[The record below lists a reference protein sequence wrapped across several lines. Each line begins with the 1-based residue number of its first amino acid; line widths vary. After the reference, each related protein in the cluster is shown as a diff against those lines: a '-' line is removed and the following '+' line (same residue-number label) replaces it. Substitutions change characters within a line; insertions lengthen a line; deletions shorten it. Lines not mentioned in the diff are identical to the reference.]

1 MSWASLVLCVV
12 LALGA
17 LACSEE
23 RSPTVAATVTPLPT
37 VTMVFPTATPIPPE
51 ILNDGCPVTQ
61 PNGQAPPGETPRASH
76 HGNGL
81 LWTTLWPE
89 GTVFFEPDGPGQR
102 SDLDGSLSM
111 KWPWWRG
118 ADTGPLTIEG
128 RRLDADAP
136 PLGAS
141 IPDGY
146 SFDFQATALIFPT
159 PGCWEVTGAVGEATL
174 SFVVRV
180 LSNYPPFVRY
190 EVGDMTLDSCPVT
203 QPNGVLPPGDDEAL
217 AYGSGSV
224 STYLWP
230 DGRVTA
236 ESDQVEVRADGS
248 LAVEWWW
255 LRWTT
260 VLLEVSGRR
269 LDAASQPLR
278 TEGLG
283 ASGEGVMRSVL
294 VFPDPGCWEVTA
306 RMGDSGI
313 VFITLVEGRH

>member
-23 RSPTVAATVTPLPT
+23 RAPMVAATVTPLPT

-61 PNGQAPPGETPRASH
+61 ANGESPPGETPRPHH
-76 HGNGL
+76 HGNAG
-81 LWTTLWPE
+81 LWTTLWPQ
-89 GTVFFEPDGPGQR
+89 GTVAFDPDGPGRR

-111 KWPWWRG
+111 KWPWWRTPNG
-118 ADTGPLTIEG
+118 EPLLIEG
-128 RRLDADAP
+128 RRLDGDAP
-136 PLGAS
+136 ALRA
-141 IPDGY
+141 
-146 SFDFQATALIFPT
+146 DFFEDEFYDFHGLELIFPT
-159 PGCWEVTGAVGEATL
+159 PGCWEVTGRAGESSLT
-174 SFVVRV
+174 FVTRV

-260 VLLEVSGRR
+260 GLLEVSGRR

-278 TEGLG
+278 AEGLG

-313 VFITLVEGRH
+313 VFITLVEGRD